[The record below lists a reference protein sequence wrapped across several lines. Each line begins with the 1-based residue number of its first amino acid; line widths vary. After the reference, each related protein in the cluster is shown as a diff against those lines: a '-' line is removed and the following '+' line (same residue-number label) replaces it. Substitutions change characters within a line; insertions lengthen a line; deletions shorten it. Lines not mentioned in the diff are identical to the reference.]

1 MMSVSHNRALPLSR
15 SGFINYAVKQT
26 KNTEQLQKVSTPIPG
41 LKATNIN
48 KKSTNVWLLHYTAS
62 RVHPVSTFPYLILK
76 VRTKKTTTTRT
87 TLITVK
93 RSTAFCGVRSENRGD
108 ENSCVCVCV
117 FGCFLHQ
124 SSLEACAPLLKGVL
138 HVTCLCK
145 VPPAGGAVCC
155 RMGAR
160 SRGEYWRSMAGRQRG
175 VFSQ

>member
-1 MMSVSHNRALPLSR
+1 MMSVSHNCALPLSR

-26 KNTEQLQKVSTPIPG
+26 KNTEQLKKVSTPIPG

-76 VRTKKTTTTRT
+76 VRTKKTTTT
-87 TLITVK
+87 LITVK

-108 ENSCVCVCV
+108 ENSCVYVCV

-124 SSLEACAPLLKGVL
+124 SSLEALAERRF
-138 HVTCLCK
+138 TCNMS
-145 VPPAGGAVCC
+145 V
-155 RMGAR
+155 
-160 SRGEYWRSMAGRQRG
+160 
-175 VFSQ
+175 